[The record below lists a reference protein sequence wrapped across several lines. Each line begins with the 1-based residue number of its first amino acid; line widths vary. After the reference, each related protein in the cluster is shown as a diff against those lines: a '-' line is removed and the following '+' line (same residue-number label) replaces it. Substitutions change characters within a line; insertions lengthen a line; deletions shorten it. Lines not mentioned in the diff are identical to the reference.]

1 MQFST
6 SDSAQPQVPLVASV
20 LALLRFPRQNFSPI
34 RSLAR
39 FVPSQPHLQL
49 AAASPKP
56 GSGSEILLIWAGI
69 EPKPEPRWLWCRW
82 QEDQI
87 AQTCVLRAGGAAE
100 PRADAIQA
108 PRSEEAQTCTHFL
121 IKIKKISN

>member
-6 SDSAQPQVPLVASV
+6 SDSAQPQVPLVASI
-20 LALLRFPRQNFSPI
+20 LALLRFPRQNFPLS
-34 RSLAR
+34 AR
-39 FVPSQPHLQL
+39 LLRAKPAPP
-49 AAASPKP
+49 AAGCCLPKP

-100 PRADAIQA
+100 PRADAIQD

>member
-6 SDSAQPQVPLVASV
+6 SDSAQPQVPLVASI

-34 RSLAR
+34 RSLA
-39 FVPSQPHLQL
+39 SCQ
-49 AAASPKP
+49 ASPTCSWLLLPKP

-100 PRADAIQA
+100 PRADAIQV
-108 PRSEEAQTCTHFL
+108 PRSEEDQTCTHFL
-121 IKIKKISN
+121 IKCHFSLAIG